1 MSISYDDFTRRLKE
15 ERIRNQLTQ
24 RAMSKI
30 VQMYPSH
37 YCKVERDY
45 NRFSFS
51 ELQNICTVEVDIY
64 YLFAGKRDTRMNQ
77 YDAIFKEADV

>member
-45 NRFSFS
+45 NRFSLVNYKISVLLRWIFIIF
-51 ELQNICTVEVDIY
+51 LQENVIRE
-64 YLFAGKRDTRMNQ
+64 
-77 YDAIFKEADV
+77 